1 MWWLRAS
8 AAPAALRSFTLTRAR
23 PVTSKRR
30 PLPIVLPLRR
40 AVTEHGP
47 LPPVSLQVTP
57 KRPLRTVKPPLGMV
71 SCSVATGTGTG
82 FGSVGSGAVHTVVPH
97 GLGHWVAGCIGGG
110 QQGVEVTPGA
120 GQMIAAAV

>member
-23 PVTSKRR
+23 PVARALR

-40 AVTEHGP
+40 AVTAQGP
-47 LPPVSLQVTP
+47 LPPASLHVTRN
-57 KRPLRTVKPPLGMV
+57 RPWRTVKPPLGIV
-71 SCSVATGTGTG
+71 SCSVATGTGLGT
-82 FGSVGSGAVHTVVPH
+82 VGSGAVQTVVPH
-97 GLGHWVAGCIGGG
+97 GLGHAVAGCIGGG
-110 QQGVEVTPGA
+110 QHGVELTPGA